1 MIEITFHNKTTKIES
16 CTISK
21 EGKEHH
27 FQGKKAK
34 EICSM
39 AANSG
44 NNDLKRFIDSLQWI

>member
-27 FQGKKAK
+27 FEGKQAK
-34 EICSM
+34 KLCAM
-39 AANSG
+39 AANYS
-44 NNDLKRFIDSLQWI
+44 NNDLKRFVDNL